1 MILVEQAFIKNSAI
15 SISKFP
21 QDLPEKVFT
30 KVSEGIMVTDLHKRI
45 VHVNPAFELVTGYER
60 EEVLGKTPKV
70 LQSGIHRQ
78 DFYQTMWE
86 KMNLDGEWSG
96 EIWNRRK
103 NGEIYPEWLNIT
115 AIKDENGIV
124 RNYCGI
130 FSDLTDR
137 KTSEDELKKMALTDS
152 LTGTSNRYDFTER
165 MQQLIKTSQKYE
177 LSHAILFLDLDR
189 FKQIND
195 SLGHDIGDLLLMSV
209 AKRIRGLLKNKDIL
223 ARYGGDEFVVAL
235 TAIKHPREAASM
247 AEKIIEVL
255 ETPFHLADEEIYIS
269 TSIGISLYPID
280 GMTLDDM
287 LRKADKA
294 MYYAK
299 QNGRNQY
306 CFYFDD
312 LKTASRR
319 LVLMEAELRKAIE
332 NRTFM
337 MHYQPKVD
345 IQTKRVTGF
354 ESLIR
359 WESEKLGVVAPSEFI
374 PFAEETGLIISLS
387 EAIIET
393 VCRDFIAMNFNDS
406 LNVPISI
413 NISSLHFQ
421 QPNFVSSIKMIFEKM
436 NCQPSFFELE
446 LTEHTIMDNVAETT
460 VKLQELRDLGFSIA
474 VDDFGTGYSSLSYLS
489 RFPIDQL
496 KVDSSFVK
504 EIVSIKENEFIV
516 DAIINLAH
524 SLRLTVV
531 AEGVETPE
539 QVRLLTELGC
549 DMIQGY
555 VYSKAMAAEE
565 LLAFIEI
572 WNIKQQERASI

>member
-209 AKRIRGLLKNKDIL
+209 AERIRGLLKNKDIL

-235 TAIKHPREAASM
+235 TAIKHPAEAANM

-421 QPNFVSSIKMIFEKM
+421 QPNFVASIKMIFEKM

-539 QVRLLTELGC
+539 QVELLTELGC

>member
-209 AKRIRGLLKNKDIL
+209 AERIRGLLKNKDIL

-332 NRTFM
+332 NRTFT
-337 MHYQPKVD
+337 MHYQPQID

-359 WESEKLGVVAPSEFI
+359 WESKKLGVVAPSEFI

-393 VCRDFIAMNFNDS
+393 VLRDFIVMNFNGS
-406 LNVPISI
+406 LNAPISI

-421 QPNFVSSIKMIFEKM
+421 QPNFVASIKTIFEKM
-436 NCQPSFFELE
+436 NCQPGFFEIE

-460 VKLQELRDLGFSIA
+460 VKLEELRDLGFSIA

-539 QVRLLTELGC
+539 QVQLLTQLGC
-549 DMIQGY
+549 DVIQGY
-555 VYSKAMAAEE
+555 IYSKAMPAEE

>member
-421 QPNFVSSIKMIFEKM
+421 QPNFVASIKMIFEKM

-539 QVRLLTELGC
+539 QVELLTELGC

>member
-1 MILVEQAFIKNSAI
+1 MVLVEQAFIKNSAI

-21 QDLPEKVFT
+21 KDLPEKVFT
-30 KVSEGIMVTDLHKRI
+30 KVSEGIMVTDLQKRI
-45 VHVNPAFELVTGYER
+45 VHVNPAFELVTGYDR
-60 EEVLGKTPKV
+60 EEVLGLSPKV
-70 LQSGIHRQ
+70 LQSGIHAQ
-78 DFYQTMWE
+78 DFYQKMWE
-86 KMNLDGEWSG
+86 KMNTDGEWSG

-115 AIKDENGIV
+115 AITDDKGIV

-137 KTSEDELKKMALTDS
+137 KSSEDELKKMALTDS
-152 LTGTSNRYDFTER
+152 LTGASNRYDFTER
-165 MQQLIKTSQKYE
+165 MQQLIKTSKKYE
-177 LSHAILFLDLDR
+177 LSHALLFLDLDR

-195 SLGHDIGDLLLMSV
+195 SLGHDMGDLLLMNV
-209 AKRIRGLLKNKDIL
+209 ADRIKGLLKNKDIL

-235 TAIKHPREAASM
+235 TAIKHPREAANM

-255 ETPFHLADEEIYIS
+255 ETPFQLAGEEIYIS

-294 MYYAK
+294 MYFAK

-306 CFYFDD
+306 CFYFED
-312 LKTASRR
+312 LKTASKR

-332 NRTFM
+332 NRSFN

-345 IQTKRVTGF
+345 ISTQQVTGF

-359 WESEKLGVVAPSEFI
+359 WESEKLGVVSPAEFI

-387 EAIIET
+387 EAIIES
-393 VCRDFIAMNFNDS
+393 VCRDFVELNSKNS

-421 QPNFVSSIKMIFEKM
+421 QANFVASLKAIFEKM
-436 NCQPSFFELE
+436 NCRPSFFELE
-446 LTEHTIMDNVAETT
+446 LTEHTIMENVAETT
-460 VKLQELRDLGFSIA
+460 VKLHELRDLGFSIA

-496 KVDSSFVK
+496 KVDGSFVK
-504 EIVSIKENEFIV
+504 EIVSIKENEFVV

-531 AEGVETPE
+531 AEGVETTE
-539 QVRLLTELGC
+539 QVELLEELGC

-555 VYSKAMAAEE
+555 IYSKAMAVEE
-565 LLAFIEI
+565 LPAFIEI

>member
-45 VHVNPAFELVTGYER
+45 VHVNPAFELVTGFER

-70 LQSGIHRQ
+70 LQSGIHKQ

-86 KMNLDGEWSG
+86 KMNTDGEWSG

-115 AIKDENGIV
+115 AITDENGIV

-177 LSHAILFLDLDR
+177 LSHALLFLDLDR

-209 AKRIRGLLKNKDIL
+209 AERIRGLLKNKDIL

-235 TAIKHPREAASM
+235 TAIKHPREAANM

-312 LKTASRR
+312 LKTASKR

-393 VCRDFIAMNFNDS
+393 VCRDFIVMNFNDS

-421 QPNFVSSIKMIFEKM
+421 QPNFVASIKMIFEKM

-539 QVRLLTELGC
+539 QVKLLTELGC

-555 VYSKAMAAEE
+555 IYSKAMAAEE

>member
-45 VHVNPAFELVTGYER
+45 VHVNPAFELVTGFER

-70 LQSGIHRQ
+70 LQSGIHKQ

-86 KMNLDGEWSG
+86 KMNTDGEWSG

-115 AIKDENGIV
+115 AITDENGIV

-177 LSHAILFLDLDR
+177 LSHALLFLDLDR

-209 AKRIRGLLKNKDIL
+209 AERIRGLLKNKDIL

-235 TAIKHPREAASM
+235 TAIKHPREAANM

-312 LKTASRR
+312 LKTASKR

-393 VCRDFIAMNFNDS
+393 VCRDFIVMNFNDS

-421 QPNFVSSIKMIFEKM
+421 QPNFVASIKMIFEKM

-539 QVRLLTELGC
+539 QVQLLTELGC

-555 VYSKAMAAEE
+555 IYSKAMAAEE

>member
-45 VHVNPAFELVTGYER
+45 VHVNPAFELVTGFER

-70 LQSGIHRQ
+70 LQSGIHKQ

-86 KMNLDGEWSG
+86 KMNTDGEWSG

-152 LTGTSNRYDFTER
+152 LTGTSNHYDFTER

-177 LSHAILFLDLDR
+177 LSHALLFLDLDR

-195 SLGHDIGDLLLMSV
+195 SLGRDIGDILLMSV
-209 AKRIRGLLKNKDIL
+209 AERIRGLLKNKDIL

-235 TAIKHPREAASM
+235 TAIKHPREAANM

-312 LKTASRR
+312 LKTASKR

-421 QPNFVSSIKMIFEKM
+421 QPNFVASIKMIFEKM
-436 NCQPSFFELE
+436 NCQQSFFELE

-539 QVRLLTELGC
+539 QVELLTELGC

>member
-209 AKRIRGLLKNKDIL
+209 AERIRGLLKNKDIL

-235 TAIKHPREAASM
+235 TAIKHPREAANM

-421 QPNFVSSIKMIFEKM
+421 QPNFVASIKMIFEKM
-436 NCQPSFFELE
+436 NCQQSFFELE

-539 QVRLLTELGC
+539 QVELLTELGC

>member
-1 MILVEQAFIKNSAI
+1 
-15 SISKFP
+15 
-21 QDLPEKVFT
+21 
-30 KVSEGIMVTDLHKRI
+30 MVTDLHRRI
-45 VHVNPAFELVTGYER
+45 VHVNPAFELVTGFER

-70 LQSGIHRQ
+70 LQSGIHGQ

-86 KMNLDGEWSG
+86 KMSTDGEWSG

-115 AIKDENGIV
+115 AITDDNGII

-137 KTSEDELKKMALTDS
+137 KSSEDELKKMALTDS
-152 LTGTSNRYDFTER
+152 LTGASNRYDFTER
-165 MQQLIKTSQKYE
+165 MQQLLKTSKKYE
-177 LSHAILFLDLDR
+177 LSHALLFLDLDR

-195 SLGHDIGDLLLMSV
+195 SLGHDIGDLLLISV
-209 AKRIRGLLKNKDIL
+209 AERIKGLLKNKDIL

-235 TAIKHPREAASM
+235 TAIKHPREAAAM

-255 ETPFHLADEEIYIS
+255 EHPFHLADEEVYIS

-280 GMTLDDM
+280 GMTLDEM

-312 LKTASRR
+312 LKTASKR

-332 NRTFM
+332 NRSFK

-345 IQTKRVTGF
+345 IKTQRVTGF

-359 WESEKLGVVAPSEFI
+359 WESEKLGVVSPSEFI

-387 EAIIET
+387 EAIIES
-393 VCRDFIAMNFNDS
+393 VCQDFIDMDFSAG
-406 LNVPISI
+406 LNVPVSI

-421 QPNFVSSIKMIFEKM
+421 QHNFVSSIKSIFEKM
-436 NCQPSFFELE
+436 NCQTSYFELE
-446 LTEHTIMDNVAETT
+446 LTEHTIMDNAAETS
-460 VKLQELRDLGFSIA
+460 VKLQELRGLGFSIA

-496 KVDSSFVK
+496 KVDRSFVK
-504 EIVSIKENEFIV
+504 EIISIKENEYIV
-516 DAIINLAH
+516 DAVINLAH

-539 QVRLLTELGC
+539 QVQLLTELGC

-555 VYSKAMAAEE
+555 IYSKAMPAEE
-565 LLAFIEI
+565 LLTFIEI
-572 WNIKQQERASI
+572 WNIKQQERASV

>member
-1 MILVEQAFIKNSAI
+1 M
-15 SISKFP
+15 
-21 QDLPEKVFT
+21 
-30 KVSEGIMVTDLHKRI
+30 TDLHKRI
-45 VHVNPAFELVTGYER
+45 VHVNPAFELVTGFER

-70 LQSGIHRQ
+70 LQSGIHKQ

-86 KMNLDGEWSG
+86 KMNTDGEWSG

-115 AIKDENGIV
+115 AITDENGIV

-177 LSHAILFLDLDR
+177 LSHALLFLDLDR

-209 AKRIRGLLKNKDIL
+209 AERIRGLLKNKDIL

-235 TAIKHPREAASM
+235 TAIKHPREAANM

-312 LKTASRR
+312 LKTASKR

-393 VCRDFIAMNFNDS
+393 VCRDFIVMNFNDS

-421 QPNFVSSIKMIFEKM
+421 QPNFVASIKMIFEKM

-539 QVRLLTELGC
+539 QVQLLTELGC

-555 VYSKAMAAEE
+555 IYSKAMAAEE

>member
-209 AKRIRGLLKNKDIL
+209 AERIRGLLKNKDIL

-421 QPNFVSSIKMIFEKM
+421 QPNFVASIKMIFEKM
-436 NCQPSFFELE
+436 NCQQSFFELE

-539 QVRLLTELGC
+539 QVQLLTQLGC
-549 DMIQGY
+549 DVIQGY

>member
-45 VHVNPAFELVTGYER
+45 VHVNPAFELVTGFER

-70 LQSGIHRQ
+70 LQSGIHKQ
-78 DFYQTMWE
+78 DFYHSMWE
-86 KMNLDGEWSG
+86 KMNTDGEWSG

-115 AIKDENGIV
+115 AITDENGIV

-177 LSHAILFLDLDR
+177 LSHALLFLDLDR

-255 ETPFHLADEEIYIS
+255 ETPFHLAGEEIYIS

-393 VCRDFIAMNFNDS
+393 VVRDFIAMNFNGS

-421 QPNFVSSIKMIFEKM
+421 QPNFVASIKMIFEKM
-436 NCQPSFFELE
+436 NCQQSFFELE

-539 QVRLLTELGC
+539 QVELLTELGC